1 MLFAESLPDWR
12 TRRAVAARGRRYR
25 RRHADSC
32 IVRQWNKAGLN
43 RVTKHIAPWAPGMG
57 IIIHRGRR
65 SGRLYQTPV
74 NVFSVK
80 DGYVFALTY
89 GPDTDWVKNV
99 LAAGGCELRT
109 RGHATRLTSP
119 RLYHDQ
125 SRRDIR
131 LAERQVLRLLG
142 VADFL
147 FLQTVPP
154 GATTTGHSDRS
165 ASG

>member
-1 MLFAESLPDWR
+1 MAIPR
-12 TRRAVAARGRRYR
+12 
-25 RRHADSC
+25 

-43 RVTKHIAPWAPGMG
+43 KVTKHIAPWAPGFG
-57 IIIHRGRR
+57 VVIHCGRR

-74 NVFSVK
+74 HVFAAE

-99 LAAGGCELRT
+99 RAAGGCELRT
-109 RGHATRLTSP
+109 RGRAIRLTAP

-125 SRRDIR
+125 SRRGIR
-131 LAERQVLRLLG
+131 PLERQVLRVIG

-147 FLQTVPP
+147 SLKTAPVPIVD
-154 GATTTGHSDRS
+154 GEGGGLRTRLRTE
-165 ASG
+165 